1 MGLGG
6 TRKVDVLAVAV
17 RVGLVPLVSKLGAV
31 LHGLAVVLELAL
43 VGHLALRQAEV
54 DRHLDRVE
62 GAADEREEERGDGAG
77 AADDAEREAADEA
90 GVLGA
95 EEVAGERGVG
105 SRRMLH
111 AVDATRPVPAERPTR
126 GR

>member
-1 MGLGG
+1 
-6 TRKVDVLAVAV
+6 
-17 RVGLVPLVSKLGAV
+17 V

-77 AADDAEREAADEA
+77 AADDADREAADEA
-90 GVLGA
+90 GVLRA

-105 SRRMLH
+105 GDEGGDGGGGGREGGLARGDGDGLLGWEG
-111 AVDATRPVPAERPTR
+111 TRWER